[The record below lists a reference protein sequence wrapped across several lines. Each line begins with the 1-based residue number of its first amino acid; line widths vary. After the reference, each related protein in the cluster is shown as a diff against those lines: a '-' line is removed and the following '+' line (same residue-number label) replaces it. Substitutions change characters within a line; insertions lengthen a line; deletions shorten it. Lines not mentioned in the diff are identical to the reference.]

1 MITIYN
7 MHKDTSSECFRLC
20 LLLFYLQVLLIVHF
34 VCLFYVIYNYLLEAD
49 GAGRGVCAYYTLLL
63 QMRSVCVCMGGWG

>member
-1 MITIYN
+1 MITTDN

-34 VCLFYVIYNYLLEAD
+34 VCLLHFIYYYLLEAD
-49 GAGRGVCAYYTLLL
+49 GAGRGVCAYHTLLL
-63 QMRSVCVCMGGWG
+63 QVRSVCV